1 MRPPASERLTRQL
14 SLIDI
19 MNSVQRSEPPPE
31 TAVGGLVPAV
41 NSACRI
47 LDALVHADPP
57 GLTLTQL
64 ARSVGLSKSTAHGL
78 LATLRANG
86 LVRRGE
92 GSRTYQL
99 GGALIVLGGVA
110 AEQIRAAT
118 LLGDRLP
125 QLAREHG
132 LTFGVAQVIGD
143 RDAQLINS
151 AYPASDVHVGL
162 TLGSRYGMF
171 DGAIGKCLLAALEPS
186 EADQIVRTSPI
197 PRRTDKTITDPEALL
212 AEIQAVRARDWAAS
226 EGELKENHAVAAT
239 LRGTSGRAELVLFA
253 VGFPSQLG
261 SERIPTI
268 GAVLLETIA
277 ATLDAIGLEPPPPRT
292 VAGDRLAAR

>member
-1 MRPPASERLTRQL
+1 M
-14 SLIDI
+14 
-19 MNSVQRSEPPPE
+19 MNAVQRDERQRGTTISGYVR
-31 TAVGGLVPAV
+31 AVD
-41 NSACRI
+41 SACRI
-47 LDALVHADPP
+47 LLALVHANPP
-57 GLTLTQL
+57 GLTLTEL
-64 ARSVGLSKSTAHGL
+64 ARNVGLSKSTAHGL

-86 LVRRGE
+86 LVRREE
-92 GSRTYQL
+92 GSRSYRL
-99 GGALIVLGGVA
+99 GGALIMLGGVA
-110 AEQIRAAT
+110 AAQIRAAT
-118 LLGDRLP
+118 LLGERLP

-132 LTFGVAQVIGD
+132 LTFAVAHVTGDGDAQV
-143 RDAQLINS
+143 INS

-212 AEIQAVRARDWAAS
+212 VEIQAVRARGWAAS

-239 LRGTSGRAELVLFA
+239 LRGTSGRAELVLLA

-261 SERIPTI
+261 SERIPAI
-268 GAVLLETIA
+268 GAVLLESIA